1 MTHQPRPIQQPHGRA
16 LNREEQFWMEIRRGL
31 MQIVRAIVKY
41 KLAGII
47 PNDD

>member
-1 MTHQPRPIQQPHGRA
+1 MTQQPLPIQQP
-16 LNREEQFWMEIRRGL
+16 NRRIVTPEEQFWMEMRRGL